1 MERTDLEDRT
11 NGVSS
16 GLREPQGTRPPQPLP
31 RPVAA
36 FVAAG
41 DPVSRA
47 GLVAQLRV
55 HAALSLVDEPD
66 QAGVGVVVLDE
77 VDEEGARKIRAVLG
91 DGCPSVVVVSTVL
104 DDAGVLRAVEAG
116 ACAIL
121 RRREA
126 SPDRLAAMLVAAE
139 EGHGTLPPDLLRSL
153 LFQVSTSPRRD
164 GPPRRLLLN
173 GFTEREIEVLRLLA
187 EGHDTAEVADRLA
200 YSERTVKNVL
210 HDVTSRFNLRNRC
223 HAVAYAVRAG
233 VI

>member
-11 NGVSS
+11 NGATS
-16 GLREPQGTRPPQPLP
+16 GLREPEGTRPPQVLP
-31 RPVAA
+31 RRVAA

-47 GLVAQLRV
+47 GLVAQLRA
-55 HAALSLVDEPD
+55 HGALSLVDQPD
-66 QAGVGVVVLDE
+66 QAGVGVVALDE
-77 VDEEGARKIRAVLG
+77 VDEEGARRVRAVLR
-91 DGCPSVVVVSTVL
+91 DGCPSVVVVSTAL

-116 ACAIL
+116 ACAVL

-139 EGHGTLPPDLLRSL
+139 AGHGTLPPDLLSTL
-153 LFQVSTSPRRD
+153 LSQAGRFPRGE
-164 GPPRRLLLN
+164 GPPRGLLLN

-187 EGHDTAEVADRLA
+187 EGYDTAEVADRLA